1 MTSHDWFIEQRNA
14 YVAKALDPEE
24 EKAFADHLL
33 RCDECR
39 TAVAEIERDL
49 GWLPMGVRPVPPPP
63 GFRWRAAEAAL
74 GRSRR
79 PRAAIWLPLA
89 AAAVLLAAVGLRLR
103 SVGVRLE
110 QESRRADQLAADL
123 ARSEQALDAL
133 GDTVTVLRRA
143 AKVLQASIEMDD
155 HRGNLMIF
163 ADDVSH
169 RWNVVLHGLPPAPN
183 GEKYQFW
190 FITSDGMVRGA
201 ELAPTGDGSLI
212 LTLGMPERG
221 GQVLGAALSVEPLAN
236 ASDTPKGKELAHLM
250 L

>member
-33 RCDECR
+33 RCAECR

-63 GFRWRAAEAAL
+63 GFRWRAAESAL

-79 PRAAIWLPLA
+79 PRAAVWLPLGGRGA
-89 AAAVLLAAVGLRLR
+89 ARRGRSPAPVGRR
-103 SVGVRLE
+103 SARTAE
-110 QESRRADQLAADL
+110 PSSRSTGR
-123 ARSEQALDAL
+123 RSGPERTSPHGP